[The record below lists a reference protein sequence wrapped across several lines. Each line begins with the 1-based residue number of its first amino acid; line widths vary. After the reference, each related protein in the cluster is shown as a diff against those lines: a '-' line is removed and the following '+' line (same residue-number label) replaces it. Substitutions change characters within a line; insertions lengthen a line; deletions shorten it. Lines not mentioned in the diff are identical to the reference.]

1 MLKEEIEQIDEF
13 AAIGRVFDKLKEVG
27 KNAINWIKNLVT
39 KILNAVKN
47 ALNKIAQMGSKMF
60 EGLFKFIGIE
70 IRTVRTS
77 FPADLNG
84 FIFGTK
90 D

>member
-1 MLKEEIEQIDEF
+1 
-13 AAIGRVFDKLKEVG
+13 
-27 KNAINWIKNLVT
+27 
-39 KILNAVKN
+39 
-47 ALNKIAQMGSKMF
+47 MGSKMF

-70 IRTVRTS
+70 IQTVRTS